1 MNLKIKT
8 GTITFYAPNN
18 NSSFL
23 QVYAL
28 QKVLEEQLCVEN
40 EIINF
45 YSEQQARQYSVFRK
59 PYSLGNMGRNVI
71 SL

>member
-45 YSEQQARQYSVFRK
+45 YSEQ
-59 PYSLGNMGRNVI
+59 
-71 SL
+71 